1 MSSMKAYLFLFLL
14 VFGNSMI
21 VHTQVVNIENK
32 RIYDDTAGWSGSLD
46 AGFSAIQNNKL
57 FYSANFRPKVQY
69 KSRKHYYLL
78 LSDLVYTGGN
88 GQVYANSG
96 MSHFRYAYRLFNSP
110 WKWESYT
117 QVQYNQLLN
126 QKVRSLVG
134 TGIRWKFLDT
144 NNIRCFVGTS
154 TFYEYE
160 ELQSDGVIN
169 QDLRW
174 SNYLSWFIES
184 KKGFSFT
191 AATYAQPLWE
201 DLNDIR
207 VAGQYTLGFH
217 ILKRLDIRMEYNFFY
232 DSRPPVNVRKMVF
245 SSSAGF
251 RVRLGE

>member
-1 MSSMKAYLFLFLL
+1 MISMKALLFLFLL
-14 VFGNSMI
+14 VWGNSVI
-21 VHTQVVNIENK
+21 VRAQVVNIENK

-57 FYSANFRPKVQY
+57 LYSANFRPKVQY
-69 KSRKHYYLL
+69 KTRRHYYLL
-78 LSDLVYTGGN
+78 LSDLVYTGGKN
-88 GQVYANSG
+88 EVYANSG

-110 WKWESYT
+110 WKWESYA

-144 NNIRCFVGTS
+144 NNVRCFAGTS

-160 ELQSDGVIN
+160 ELQTDHVIN
-169 QDLRW
+169 QGLRW

-184 KKGFSFT
+184 KNGLSFT
-191 AATYAQPLWE
+191 AVTYAQPLWA

-207 VAGQYTLGFH
+207 IAGQYTLGFH
-217 ILKRLDIRMEYNFFY
+217 VLKRLDIRMEYNFFY
-232 DSRPPVNVRKMVF
+232 DSRPPVGVRKMVF
-245 SSSAGF
+245 SSAAGF
-251 RVRLGE
+251 RVRLG